1 MKKLI
6 FIMLFMV
13 SCATLKIT
21 NRVEI
26 VDKSDG
32 EKFIC
37 ENTTQNKN
45 FQSFIKCII
54 EKNGQKYNC
63 SIDIRKENKDFD
75 IEQDCIIQIETKD
88 NF

>member
-1 MKKLI
+1 
-6 FIMLFMV
+6 MV
-13 SCATLKIT
+13 SCATLNMVNKI
-21 NRVEI
+21 EI
-26 VDKSDG
+26 IDRSDG
-32 EKFIC
+32 ERFVC

-45 FQSFIKCII
+45 FQSFVKCII

-63 SIDIRKENKDFD
+63 SIDIRKEKKVFD